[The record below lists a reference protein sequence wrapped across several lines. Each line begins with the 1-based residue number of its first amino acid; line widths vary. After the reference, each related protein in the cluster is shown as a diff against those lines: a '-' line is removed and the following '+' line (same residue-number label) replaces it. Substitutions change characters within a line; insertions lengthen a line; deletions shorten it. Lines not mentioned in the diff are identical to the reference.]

1 MDFSRSFDFKSA
13 REIKIKDQD
22 QDWRNEHLPL
32 PILEQLRIF
41 LSDFLSFPTARAVPL
56 NSSFKYGANKRMSAP
71 GKTFSSVESHDNGTP
86 LPLFRPE
93 AVAALQQKFYGEI
106 VLIRPFPL
114 MLLCWFALGIT
125 AAVLGFLFLGQYT
138 EKASVPGI
146 ITSGGLVAPNAAE
159 AAVYV
164 PARMISRLHPGTQLS
179 LHCDSCPAQFARQI
193 GTVLEIS
200 QSPASPLD
208 LSQANLNLAGS
219 GNTVAIYKI
228 KVSLPPQA
236 AQTMQVN
243 PSTQAGVRV
252 EAEIP
257 LGHKPLIKWFF
268 ERSGS

>member
-1 MDFSRSFDFKSA
+1 M
-13 REIKIKDQD
+13 
-22 QDWRNEHLPL
+22 P
-32 PILEQLRIF
+32 
-41 LSDFLSFPTARAVPL
+41 
-56 NSSFKYGANKRMSAP
+56 AP
-71 GKTFSSVESHDNGTP
+71 GKTLGSMERSSVESHSNHSEP

-93 AVAALQQKFYGEI
+93 AIAALQQKFYGEI
-106 VLIRPFPL
+106 ILIRPFPL

-138 EKASVPGI
+138 ERARVPGI
-146 ITSGGLVAPNAAE
+146 ISSGGLSE

-164 PARMISRLHPGTQLS
+164 PARMIAGLHPGTQLTLRCS
-179 LHCDSCPAQFARQI
+179 SCPAQFTRQV
-193 GTVLEIS
+193 GTVLEIP
-200 QSPASPLD
+200 QSPASPSD
-208 LSQANLNLAGS
+208 LSQANLDLAGP
-219 GNTVAIYKI
+219 GNTIAIYKI

-252 EAEIP
+252 EAEVP

>member
-1 MDFSRSFDFKSA
+1 M
-13 REIKIKDQD
+13 
-22 QDWRNEHLPL
+22 PL
-32 PILEQLRIF
+32 
-41 LSDFLSFPTARAVPL
+41 
-56 NSSFKYGANKRMSAP
+56 P
-71 GKTFSSVESHDNGTP
+71 GKTLSSVERGSVESHSNHSEP

-93 AVAALQQKFYGEI
+93 AIAALQQKFYGEI
-106 VLIRPFPL
+106 ILIRPFPL

-138 EKASVPGI
+138 EKASVPGVI
-146 ITSGGLVAPNAAE
+146 ISGGLVAPNAAE

-164 PARMISRLHPGTQLS
+164 PARMIARLHPGMQLS
-179 LHCDSCPAQFARQI
+179 LRCDSCPAQLARQI

-208 LSQANLNLAGS
+208 LSQANLNLAGP
-219 GNTVAIYKI
+219 GNKIQLYKI

-236 AQTMQVN
+236 AQTMQLN
-243 PSTQAGVRV
+243 PLPQSGMRV

>member
-1 MDFSRSFDFKSA
+1 M
-13 REIKIKDQD
+13 
-22 QDWRNEHLPL
+22 PL
-32 PILEQLRIF
+32 L
-41 LSDFLSFPTARAVPL
+41 
-56 NSSFKYGANKRMSAP
+56 
-71 GKTFSSVESHDNGTP
+71 GKTLSSRERGSVERASVEGHSNLSEP

-93 AVAALQQKFYGEI
+93 AIAALQQKFYGEI
-106 VLIRPFPL
+106 ILIRPFPL

-138 EKASVPGI
+138 EKARVPGI
-146 ITSGGLVAPNAAE
+146 ITSGGLATPNATE

-164 PARMISRLHPGTQLS
+164 QEKMVTRLHPGTQLT
-179 LHCDSCPAQFARQI
+179 LRCDSCPGQFARQI
-193 GTVLEIS
+193 GTVLEIPS
-200 QSPASPLD
+200 SPASPSD
-208 LSQANLNLAGS
+208 LSQAKLNLDSS
-219 GNTVAIYKI
+219 GNTIAIYKI

>member
-1 MDFSRSFDFKSA
+1 MPA
-13 REIKIKDQD
+13 
-22 QDWRNEHLPL
+22 L
-32 PILEQLRIF
+32 
-41 LSDFLSFPTARAVPL
+41 
-56 NSSFKYGANKRMSAP
+56 
-71 GKTFSSVESHDNGTP
+71 GKTLSSVESHSSETP

-93 AVAALQQKFYGEI
+93 AIAALQQKFYGEI
-106 VLIRPFPL
+106 ILIRPFPL

-138 EKASVPGI
+138 ERARVPGI
-146 ITSGGLVAPNAAE
+146 INSGLSE

-164 PARMISRLHPGTQLS
+164 PARMIAGLHPGTQLTLRCS
-179 LHCDSCPAQFARQI
+179 SCPAQFARQV
-193 GTVLEIS
+193 GTVLEIP
-200 QSPASPLD
+200 QSPATPAD
-208 LSQANLNLAGS
+208 LSQANLDLAGP
-219 GNTVAIYKI
+219 GNTIAIYKI

-236 AQTMQVN
+236 AQTMQVD

>member
-1 MDFSRSFDFKSA
+1 M
-13 REIKIKDQD
+13 
-22 QDWRNEHLPL
+22 P
-32 PILEQLRIF
+32 
-41 LSDFLSFPTARAVPL
+41 
-56 NSSFKYGANKRMSAP
+56 AP

-106 VLIRPFPL
+106 ILIRPFPL

-138 EKASVPGI
+138 EKARVPGV
-146 ITSGGLVAPNAAE
+146 ITASGSDPGASGAGTEAE
-159 AAVYV
+159 FYV
-164 PARMISRLHPGTQLS
+164 PGSLLGRLHVGTHLT
-179 LHCDSCPAQFARQI
+179 LRCDSCPARFARQV
-193 GTVLEIS
+193 GTVLELP
-200 QSPASPLD
+200 QVPVEPAELSKKD
-208 LSQANLNLAGS
+208 LGLAGS
-219 GNTVAIYKI
+219 VDKTAIYKI